1 MSEKSV
7 TVQRLVEASRPALRR
22 HFLSLDG
29 EDVRLRFGVTIPP
42 AAIDNYV
49 DRIDFDTDAVFGVHD
64 DELALAGVAHVGFTG
79 DLAELGVSVLTPH
92 RGHGIGSA
100 LLARAADHVRN
111 RFVTR
116 LFMHCLAENATMLHI
131 ARKLGMKICIDTGEA
146 DAFLKLAPA
155 DPASLAG
162 EFVLQRMALFDYAL
176 KTQAMRMRELNAPPQ
191 PSKD

>member
-1 MSEKSV
+1 MIDKNIP
-7 TVQRLVEASRPALRR
+7 VQRLTEASRPALRR

-29 EDVRLRFGVTIPP
+29 EDVRLRFGVIIPP
-42 AAIDNYV
+42 AAIVNYV

-64 DELALAGVAHVGFTG
+64 DELALVGVAHVGFTE
-79 DLAELGVSVLTPH
+79 DLAELGVSVLTAH
-92 RGHGIGSA
+92 RGQGIGSA

-131 ARKLGMKICIDTGEA
+131 ARKLGMQICVDTGEA

-155 DPASLAG
+155 DPASVAG
-162 EFVLQRMALFDYAL
+162 EFVDQRLALFDYAL
-176 KTQAMRMRELNAPPQ
+176 KAQAMRIRELNAPPRPAQ
-191 PSKD
+191 D

>member
-64 DELALAGVAHVGFTG
+64 DELA
-79 DLAELGVSVLTPH
+79 
-92 RGHGIGSA
+92 
-100 LLARAADHVRN
+100 
-111 RFVTR
+111 
-116 LFMHCLAENATMLHI
+116 
-131 ARKLGMKICIDTGEA
+131 
-146 DAFLKLAPA
+146 
-155 DPASLAG
+155 
-162 EFVLQRMALFDYAL
+162 
-176 KTQAMRMRELNAPPQ
+176 
-191 PSKD
+191 

>member
-1 MSEKSV
+1 MSEKNV

-22 HFLSLDG
+22 HFLRLDG

-42 AAIDNYV
+42 AAVRSYLE
-49 DRIDFDTDAVFGVHD
+49 RIAFDKDAGFCVHD

-111 RFVTR
+111 RFVAR

-146 DAFLKLAPA
+146 DASLKLAPA

-176 KTQAMRMRELNAPPQ
+176 KAQAMRMREFNAPPT
-191 PSKD
+191 KD

>member
-1 MSEKSV
+1 MSEKNV
-7 TVQRLVEASRPALRR
+7 PVQRLVEASRPALRR

-42 AAIDNYV
+42 VAVVNYV
-49 DRIDFDTDAVFGVHD
+49 DGIDFDTDAMFGVHD

-131 ARKLGMKICIDTGEA
+131 ARKLGMNICIDTGEA
-146 DAFLKLAPA
+146 DAYLKLRPA

-162 EFVLQRMALFDYAL
+162 EFVLQRVALFDYAL
-176 KTQAMRMRELNAPPQ
+176 KAQAMRVREANAPPQ
-191 PSKD
+191 PTKD